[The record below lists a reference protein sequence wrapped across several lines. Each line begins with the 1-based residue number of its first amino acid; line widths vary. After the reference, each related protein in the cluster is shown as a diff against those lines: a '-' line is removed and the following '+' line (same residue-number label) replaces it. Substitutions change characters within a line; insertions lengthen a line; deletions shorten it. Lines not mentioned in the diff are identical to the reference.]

1 MSARITIT
9 KLERPEHHGDW
20 HDPLIRWGV
29 YGPGSECQKFSTKK
43 SATLYAKTRRQLAS
57 QMAAIRAFIEL

>member
-1 MSARITIT
+1 MTTRIIIE

-29 YGPGSECQKFSTKK
+29 YGPGNECQKFATKK
-43 SATLYAKTRRQLAS
+43 SATLYARTRRQLAS
-57 QMAAIRAFIEL
+57 QIAAIHTFIEL